1 MASIY
6 YEDLFDETKISIV
19 QGRIIL
25 DNIDGTMTKAW
36 LGNSYA
42 RPNMVPR
49 IEEDHPNFLVSHGDI
64 FRLRQEVLEINLADK
79 NPPKNIGYYIRYNKV
94 EGHHPHLYTDY
105 LPTQELFAKL
115 IDYVISET
123 KRYKYKMRDWALNNI
138 LIDKENIGIVDLD
151 MILADFDYYKVKS
164 EISNWKINKEVP
176 SLELIKKLEV
186 LYDYHT

>member
-6 YEDLFDETKISIV
+6 YEDLFDDTKNSIV

-25 DNIDGTMTKAW
+25 DNGDGTMTKAW

-49 IEEDHPNFLVSHGDI
+49 IEEDHPNFLVSHG
-64 FRLRQEVLEINLADK
+64 EVLAGK

-94 EGHHPHLYTDY
+94 EGHHPHLYSDY
-105 LPTQELFAKL
+105 TPTQPLFEKL

-138 LIDKENIGIVDLD
+138 LIDEENIGIVDLD
-151 MILADFDYYKVKS
+151 MILADFNYYKVKS
-164 EISNWKINKEVP
+164 EISNWQINNEVP
-176 SLELIKKLEV
+176 RLELIKKLEV